1 MRGGGGSGGPREG
14 QVRHREDRCGR
25 AGSLLLALLIL
36 PLAAEEGSPSAFR
49 LRKDPAVKTTV
60 DLDEVREGTSA
71 KEPKDAIPAIRKPE
85 TVKAADATWLADG
98 DRVLGVEV
106 NGEARAYPLRIL
118 EAHEVVDDIV
128 GGVPV
133 APNY

>member
-1 MRGGGGSGGPREG
+1 MR
-14 QVRHREDRCGR
+14 
-25 AGSLLLALLIL
+25 GSLLLALLIL
-36 PLAAEEGSPSAFR
+36 PVAAGEDSPSAFK

-60 DLDEVREGTSA
+60 DLGEVQEGTT
-71 KEPKDAIPAIRKPE
+71 KEEPRDAIPAIRKPE
-85 TVKAADATWLADG
+85 AVKAADATWLAET
-98 DRVLGVEV
+98 DRVLGIAA

-118 EAHEVVDDIV
+118 EAHEVVDDIL

>member
-1 MRGGGGSGGPREG
+1 MRGGRGLGGGGG
-14 QVRHREDRCGR
+14 F
-25 AGSLLLALLIL
+25 LLLALLIL
-36 PLAAEEGSPSAFR
+36 PLAAGEDSPSAFK
-49 LRKDPAVKTTV
+49 LRKDRNVRTTV

-71 KEPKDAIPAIRKPE
+71 AEPRDAIPAIRKPE
-85 TVKAADATWLADG
+85 AAKAAEATWVKDE
-98 DRVLGVEV
+98 DRVLGISV

-118 EAHEVVDDIV
+118 EAHEVVDDTV

>member
-1 MRGGGGSGGPREG
+1 MRKRGGSGGIPF
-14 QVRHREDRCGR
+14 
-25 AGSLLLALLIL
+25 LLLALLIL
-36 PLAAEEGSPSAFR
+36 PLAAGEESPSAFR

-60 DLDEVREGTSA
+60 DLDEVREGTRQ
-71 KEPKDAIPAIRKPE
+71 KEPRDAIPAIRKPE
-85 TVKAADATWLADG
+85 AAKAGDATWVADG
-98 DRVLGVEV
+98 DRVLGIAV

-118 EAHEVVDDIV
+118 EGHEVVDDTV